1 MEVLEMEDSEEI
13 ALTSET
19 EPERMEVT
27 IEDENV
33 VVCSMK
39 RSQSDIHMESRIH
52 QVGNFLCRG
61 W

>member
-1 MEVLEMEDSEEI
+1 MEDSEEI

-61 W
+61 